1 MVSPHKKQKPKMA
14 SLWPDMQPEQLNL
27 AQAELLLSFPR
38 ILGVHPE
45 LNTDITIQDGP
56 YGPYV
61 SYQKKDGKSESRS
74 LENHE
79 QLLTCTLE
87 EALDLLS
94 RPAARKRRSVQGP
107 LTQLGVSPL
116 TKKEIEHILDES
128 KKYISF
134 NKKKI
139 KKINVLEGRTI
150 FNLFFEDSTRTR
162 TSFEVAAKRLGAD
175 LINVVVKDSSINK
188 GETLL
193 DTMTTINSMNPDVL
207 IVRHPEEGISKKISE
222 TVDASVINAGDGSHE
237 HPTQALLDALTI
249 KNKFENF
256 SKLKIAICGD
266 ILHSRVARSNII
278 ILSKL
283 GAKINVI
290 GPKEWLPKSLNKLPV
305 NVYTEMKK
313 GLQNCDIVMML
324 RIQKE
329 RIVGKI
335 MPNQKT
341 YFKKYGLDYN
351 KLKYAKKNAFVMHP
365 GPMNR
370 GVEIDS
376 KLADDVTRSLIQE
389 QVAMGVAV
397 RMACL
402 DLIIKNRDDFSK

>member
-1 MVSPHKKQKPKMA
+1 MNSKFLKSGHIKLYKRENSKYWQMKIKLPKIKAIRSSTGSKILKDAESIALKYYSSFSSKINIKLKRTKNIFKKIHLVETA
-14 SLWPDMQPEQLNL
+14 D
-27 AQAELLLSFPR
+27 
-38 ILGVHPE
+38 
-45 LNTDITIQDGP
+45 
-56 YGPYV
+56 
-61 SYQKKDGKSESRS
+61 
-74 LENHE
+74 
-79 QLLTCTLE
+79 
-87 EALDLLS
+87 
-94 RPAARKRRSVQGP
+94 
-107 LTQLGVSPL
+107 L
-116 TKKEIEHILDES
+116 TKKEIEYILDES
-128 KKYISF
+128 KKYIFF

-222 TVDASVINAGDGSHE
+222 SVDASVINAGDGSHE

-249 KNKFENF
+249 KNKFKNF

-290 GPKEWLPKSLNKLPV
+290 GPKDWLPKSLKKLPV

-313 GLQNCDIVMML
+313 GLHNCDIVMML

-370 GVEIDS
+370 GIEIDS

-402 DLIIKNRDDFSK
+402 DLIIKNRDNVAK

>member
-1 MVSPHKKQKPKMA
+1 MKIKLPKIKAIRYSTGSKILKDAESIALKYYSSFSSKINIKLKRTKNVFKKIHLVETA
-14 SLWPDMQPEQLNL
+14 D
-27 AQAELLLSFPR
+27 
-38 ILGVHPE
+38 
-45 LNTDITIQDGP
+45 
-56 YGPYV
+56 
-61 SYQKKDGKSESRS
+61 
-74 LENHE
+74 
-79 QLLTCTLE
+79 
-87 EALDLLS
+87 
-94 RPAARKRRSVQGP
+94 
-107 LTQLGVSPL
+107 L
-116 TKKEIEHILDES
+116 TKKEIEYILDES

-207 IVRHPEEGISKKISE
+207 IVRHPEEGISKQISE
-222 TVDASVINAGDGSHE
+222 SVDASVINAGDGSHE

-249 KNKFENF
+249 KNKFKNF

-290 GPKEWLPKSLNKLPV
+290 GPKDWLPKSLNKLPV

-313 GLQNCDIVMML
+313 GLENCDIVMML

-402 DLIIKNRDDFSK
+402 DLIIKNRDNFAN

>member
-1 MVSPHKKQKPKMA
+1 MKSIFLESGHIKLYKRENSQYWQMKIKLPKQKAIRSSTGSKILKEA
-14 SLWPDMQPEQLNL
+14 KKIALKNYS
-27 AQAELLLSFPR
+27 SF
-38 ILGVHPE
+38 
-45 LNTDITIQDGP
+45 
-56 YGPYV
+56 
-61 SYQKKDGKSESRS
+61 
-74 LENHE
+74 
-79 QLLTCTLE
+79 
-87 EALDLLS
+87 
-94 RPAARKRRSVQGP
+94 
-107 LTQLGVSPL
+107 
-116 TKKEIEHILDES
+116 EIS
-128 KKYISF
+128 
-134 NKKKI
+134 NKI
-139 KKINVLEGRTI
+139 KKISKNIYKKIHLVETADLNAKEIKFILDEAKKFINFNKKRVKKSNLLEGRTI

-175 LINVVVKDSSINK
+175 LINVAIKDSSINK

-207 IVRHPEEGISKKISE
+207 IVRHPEEGISKRISNN
-222 TVDASVINAGDGSHE
+222 VDACVINAGDGSHE

-249 KNKFENF
+249 KNRFNNF
-256 SKLKIAICGD
+256 SKLQIAICGD

-290 GPKEWLPKSLNKLPV
+290 GPKQWLPKNINKLPV
-305 NVYTEMKK
+305 DVYTDMKK
-313 GLQNCDIVMML
+313 GLKNCDIVMML

-341 YFKKYGLDYN
+341 YFNKYGLDYN

-376 KLADDVTRSLIQE
+376 KLADDITRSLIQE
-389 QVAMGVAV
+389 QVAMGVAI

-402 DLIIKNRDDFSK
+402 DILIKNRDNVVSY

>member
-1 MVSPHKKQKPKMA
+1 MNSKILKSGHIKLYKRENSKFWQMKIKLPKVRAIRSSTGSKILKEAETIALKYYKNISSKTKISIQRFSNIFKKIHLVETA
-14 SLWPDMQPEQLNL
+14 D
-27 AQAELLLSFPR
+27 LS
-38 ILGVHPE
+38 
-45 LNTDITIQDGP
+45 
-56 YGPYV
+56 
-61 SYQKKDGKSESRS
+61 
-74 LENHE
+74 
-79 QLLTCTLE
+79 
-87 EALDLLS
+87 
-94 RPAARKRRSVQGP
+94 
-107 LTQLGVSPL
+107 
-116 TKKEIEHILDES
+116 KKEIEYILEES

-134 NKKKI
+134 NKKRI
-139 KKINVLEGRTI
+139 KKINLLEGRTI

-193 DTMTTINSMNPDVL
+193 DTMTTINSMSPDVL
-207 IVRHPEEGISKKISE
+207 IVRHPEEGISKRISE

-249 KNKFENF
+249 KNKFNNF
-256 SKLKIAICGD
+256 TKLKIAICGD

-290 GPKEWLPKSLNKLPV
+290 GPKEWLPKNINKLPV
-305 NVYTEMKK
+305 NVFTDMKI
-313 GLQNCDIVMML
+313 GLQDCDIVMML

-370 GVEIDS
+370 GIEIES
-376 KLADDVTRSLIQE
+376 TLADDITRSLIQE

-402 DLIIKNRDDFSK
+402 DLIIRNRDNFVNN

>member
-1 MVSPHKKQKPKMA
+1 MKSKFLKSGHIKLYKRENSKYWQMKVKLPKLKAIRSSTGSKILKDAEKIALKYYSSFSLKTNIRLKRTKNIFKKIHLVETA
-14 SLWPDMQPEQLNL
+14 D
-27 AQAELLLSFPR
+27 
-38 ILGVHPE
+38 
-45 LNTDITIQDGP
+45 
-56 YGPYV
+56 
-61 SYQKKDGKSESRS
+61 
-74 LENHE
+74 
-79 QLLTCTLE
+79 
-87 EALDLLS
+87 
-94 RPAARKRRSVQGP
+94 
-107 LTQLGVSPL
+107 L

-283 GAKINVI
+283 GAKIHVL

>member
-1 MVSPHKKQKPKMA
+1 M
-14 SLWPDMQPEQLNL
+14 NT
-27 AQAELLLSFPR
+27 R
-38 ILGVHPE
+38 ILKSGHIKLYKRENSRYWQMKLKLPKLKAIRSTTGSKILKE
-45 LNTDITIQDGP
+45 AENIALN
-56 YGPYV
+56 YY
-61 SYQKKDGKSESRS
+61 SSLSKKTKIKVG
-74 LENHE
+74 
-79 QLLTCTLE
+79 
-87 EALDLLS
+87 
-94 RPAARKRRSVQGP
+94 RPKNIFKKIHLVETAD
-107 LTQLGVSPL
+107 L
-116 TKKEIEHILDES
+116 TKKEIEHILNEA
-128 KKYISF
+128 KKYILF

-139 KKINVLEGRTI
+139 KHMNILEGRTI

-175 LINVVVKDSSINK
+175 LINVAVKDSSINK

-222 TVDASVINAGDGSHE
+222 TVDASIINAGDGSHE

-249 KNKFENF
+249 KNKFNNF

-283 GAKINVI
+283 GSKINVV
-290 GPKEWLPKSLNKLPV
+290 GPKEWLPKSLRKLPV
-305 NVYTEMKK
+305 RVFTDMRK
-313 GLQNCDIVMML
+313 GLENCDIVMML

-335 MPNQKT
+335 MPDQRS

-376 KLADDVTRSLIQE
+376 KLADDITISLIQE

-402 DLIIKNRDDFSK
+402 DLIIKNRDNNVS

>member
-1 MVSPHKKQKPKMA
+1 MSFKFLKSNQIKLYKRENSKYWQMKIKLPKQKAIRSSTGSKILKEA
-14 SLWPDMQPEQLNL
+14 KKIALKNYS
-27 AQAELLLSFPR
+27 SFG
-38 ILGVHPE
+38 ISNKIKKTSKNIYKKIHLVE
-45 LNTDITIQDGP
+45 TADLNT
-56 YGPYV
+56 
-61 SYQKKDGKSESRS
+61 
-74 LENHE
+74 
-79 QLLTCTLE
+79 
-87 EALDLLS
+87 
-94 RPAARKRRSVQGP
+94 
-107 LTQLGVSPL
+107 
-116 TKKEIEHILDES
+116 KEIEFILDEA
-128 KKYISF
+128 KKFINF
-134 NKKKI
+134 NKKRV
-139 KKINVLEGRTI
+139 KKSNLLEGRTI

-175 LINVVVKDSSINK
+175 LINVAVKDSSINK

-207 IVRHPEEGISKKISE
+207 IVRHPEEGISKRISNN
-222 TVDASVINAGDGSHE
+222 VDACVINAGDGSHE

-249 KNKFENF
+249 KNRFNNF
-256 SKLKIAICGD
+256 SKLQIAICGD

-290 GPKEWLPKSLNKLPV
+290 GPKQWLPKNINKLPV
-305 NVYTEMKK
+305 EVYTDMKK
-313 GLQNCDIVMML
+313 GLRNCDIVMML

-341 YFKKYGLDYN
+341 YFNKYGLDYN

-376 KLADDVTRSLIQE
+376 RLADDITRSLIQE
-389 QVAMGVAV
+389 QVAMGVAI

-402 DLIIKNRDDFSK
+402 DILIKNRDNVLSY

>member
-1 MVSPHKKQKPKMA
+1 MNSKILKSGHIKLYKRENSKFWQMKIKLPKQKAIRSSSGTKILKEAEKIAFNNYSLLNKENKIKIKKTLNNIFKKMHLVETA
-14 SLWPDMQPEQLNL
+14 DLN
-27 AQAELLLSFPR
+27 
-38 ILGVHPE
+38 
-45 LNTDITIQDGP
+45 
-56 YGPYV
+56 
-61 SYQKKDGKSESRS
+61 
-74 LENHE
+74 
-79 QLLTCTLE
+79 
-87 EALDLLS
+87 
-94 RPAARKRRSVQGP
+94 
-107 LTQLGVSPL
+107 
-116 TKKEIEHILDES
+116 KKEIEFILDEAQ
-128 KKYISF
+128 KFISF
-134 NKKKI
+134 NKMKI
-139 KKINVLEGRTI
+139 KKNNLLEGRTI

-175 LINVVVKDSSINK
+175 LINVAVKDSSINK

-193 DTMTTINSMNPDVL
+193 DTMTTINSMSPDVL
-207 IVRHPEEGISKKISE
+207 IIRHPDEGISKKISMN
-222 TVDASVINAGDGSHE
+222 VDACVINAGDGSHE

-249 KNKFENF
+249 KNRFKNF
-256 SKLKIAICGD
+256 NKLLIAICGD

-290 GPKEWLPKSLNKLPV
+290 GPKEWLPKNIKKLPV
-305 NVYTEMKK
+305 TVFTDMKK
-313 GLQNCDIVMML
+313 GLKNCDIVMML

-341 YFKKYGLDYN
+341 YFNKYGLDYN
-351 KLKYAKKNAFVMHP
+351 KLKYAKENAFVMHP

-370 GVEIDS
+370 GFEIDS

-389 QVAMGVAV
+389 QVAMGVAI

-402 DLIIKNRDDFSK
+402 VILTKNRDNVLKS

>member
-1 MVSPHKKQKPKMA
+1 MSFKFLKSNQIKLYKRENSKYWQMKIKLPRQQAIRSSTGCKILKDAEQIAIKNYLFLNKKNNIVIRKN
-14 SLWPDMQPEQLNL
+14 SNN
-27 AQAELLLSFPR
+27 
-38 ILGVHPE
+38 I
-45 LNTDITIQDGP
+45 
-56 YGPYV
+56 
-61 SYQKKDGKSESRS
+61 YQKIHLVE
-74 LENHE
+74 
-79 QLLTCTLE
+79 T
-87 EALDLLS
+87 ADLN
-94 RPAARKRRSVQGP
+94 
-107 LTQLGVSPL
+107 
-116 TKKEIEHILDES
+116 KKEIEFILDQA
-128 KKYISF
+128 KKFISF

-139 KKINVLEGRTI
+139 KKNNLLEGRTV

-162 TSFEVAAKRLGAD
+162 TSFEVAAKRLSAD
-175 LINVVVKDSSINK
+175 LINVAVKDSSINK

-207 IVRHPEEGISKKISE
+207 IIRHPEEGISKRISE
-222 TVDASVINAGDGSHE
+222 NVDACVINAGDGSHE

-249 KNKFENF
+249 KNKFKKF
-256 SKLKIAICGD
+256 TKLQIAICGD

-290 GPKEWLPKSLNKLPV
+290 APKEWLPKNINTLPV
-305 NVYTEMKK
+305 TVYTDMKK
-313 GLQNCDIVMML
+313 GLNNCDVVMML

-329 RIVGKI
+329 RINKKI
-335 MPNQKT
+335 MPNQKK
-341 YFKKYGLDYN
+341 YFMKYGLDYK
-351 KLKYAKKNAFVMHP
+351 KLEYANKNAFVMHP

-389 QVAMGVAV
+389 QVAMGVAI

-402 DLIIKNRDDFSK
+402 EILITNKDNALKY

>member
-1 MVSPHKKQKPKMA
+1 MSTKYLKSGHVKLYKRENSKYWQMKIKLPKIKAIRSSTGSKIIKEAEKIALKYYYSLSKKTKI
-14 SLWPDMQPEQLNL
+14 NL
-27 AQAELLLSFPR
+27 GSSKSIF
-38 ILGVHPE
+38 
-45 LNTDITIQDGP
+45 
-56 YGPYV
+56 
-61 SYQKKDGKSESRS
+61 KKIHLVE
-74 LENHE
+74 
-79 QLLTCTLE
+79 T
-87 EALDLLS
+87 ADL
-94 RPAARKRRSVQGP
+94 
-107 LTQLGVSPL
+107 
-116 TKKEIEHILDES
+116 KKNEIEHILNES

-139 KKINVLEGRTI
+139 KKINILEGRTI

-207 IVRHPEEGISKKISE
+207 IVRHPEEGISKRISE

-249 KNKFENF
+249 KNKFNNF
-256 SKLKIAICGD
+256 NKLKIAICGD
-266 ILHSRVARSNII
+266 ILHSRVARSNIL

-283 GAKINVI
+283 GAKINVV
-290 GPKEWLPKSLNKLPV
+290 GPKDWLPISLNKLPV
-305 NVYTEMKK
+305 NVFTDMKK
-313 GLQNCDIVMML
+313 GLAHCDIVMML

-329 RIVGKI
+329 RIVEKI
-335 MPNQKT
+335 MPNEKT

-376 KLADDVTRSLIQE
+376 KLADDITRSLIQE

-402 DLIIKNRDDFSK
+402 DLIIKNRDNNVSN

>member
-1 MVSPHKKQKPKMA
+1 MKSIFLQSGHIKLYKRENSQYWQMKLKLPKKKAIRSSTGSKILKEA
-14 SLWPDMQPEQLNL
+14 KKIALKNYS
-27 AQAELLLSFPR
+27 SFG
-38 ILGVHPE
+38 ISNKIKKTSKNIYKKIHLVE
-45 LNTDITIQDGP
+45 TADLNT
-56 YGPYV
+56 
-61 SYQKKDGKSESRS
+61 
-74 LENHE
+74 
-79 QLLTCTLE
+79 
-87 EALDLLS
+87 
-94 RPAARKRRSVQGP
+94 
-107 LTQLGVSPL
+107 
-116 TKKEIEHILDES
+116 KEIEFILDEA
-128 KKYISF
+128 KKFINF
-134 NKKKI
+134 NKKRV
-139 KKINVLEGRTI
+139 KKSNLLEGRTV

-175 LINVVVKDSSINK
+175 LINVAVKDSSINK

-207 IVRHPEEGISKKISE
+207 IVRHPEEGISKRISNN
-222 TVDASVINAGDGSHE
+222 VDACVINAGDGSHE

-249 KNKFENF
+249 KNRFNNF
-256 SKLKIAICGD
+256 SKLQIAICGD

-283 GAKINVI
+283 GAKVNVI
-290 GPKEWLPKSLNKLPV
+290 GPKQWLPKNINKLPV
-305 NVYTEMKK
+305 EVYTDMRK
-313 GLQNCDIVMML
+313 GLKNCDIVMML

-341 YFKKYGLDYN
+341 YFNKYGLDYN

-376 KLADDVTRSLIQE
+376 RLADDITRSLIQE
-389 QVAMGVAV
+389 QVAMGVAI

-402 DLIIKNRDDFSK
+402 DILIKNRDNVLSY

>member
-1 MVSPHKKQKPKMA
+1 MKSIFLESGHIKLYKRENSQYWQMKLKLPKQRAIRTSTGSKILKEAKKIALKHYSSFGISNKIKKTSKNIYKKIHLVETA
-14 SLWPDMQPEQLNL
+14 DLN
-27 AQAELLLSFPR
+27 
-38 ILGVHPE
+38 
-45 LNTDITIQDGP
+45 
-56 YGPYV
+56 
-61 SYQKKDGKSESRS
+61 
-74 LENHE
+74 
-79 QLLTCTLE
+79 
-87 EALDLLS
+87 
-94 RPAARKRRSVQGP
+94 
-107 LTQLGVSPL
+107 
-116 TKKEIEHILDES
+116 KKEIEFILDEA
-128 KKYISF
+128 KKFINF
-134 NKKKI
+134 NKKRT
-139 KKINVLEGRTI
+139 KKSNLLEGRTI

-175 LINVVVKDSSINK
+175 LINVAVKDSSINK

-207 IVRHPEEGISKKISE
+207 IVRHPEEGISKRISNN
-222 TVDASVINAGDGSHE
+222 VDACVINAGDGSHE

-249 KNKFENF
+249 KNRFNNF
-256 SKLKIAICGD
+256 SKLQIAICGD

-283 GAKINVI
+283 GAKVNVI
-290 GPKEWLPKSLNKLPV
+290 GPKQWLPKNINKLPV
-305 NVYTEMKK
+305 EVYTDMKK
-313 GLQNCDIVMML
+313 GLKNCDIVMML

-341 YFKKYGLDYN
+341 YFNKYGLDYN

-376 KLADDVTRSLIQE
+376 KLADDITRSLIQE
-389 QVAMGVAV
+389 QVAMGVAI

-402 DLIIKNRDDFSK
+402 DILIKNRDNVLSY

>member
-1 MVSPHKKQKPKMA
+1 MDSKTLKSGHIKLYKRENSKFWQMKIKLPKQKAIRSSSGTKIIKEAEKIALNNYSLLNKENKIKIKKTLNNIFKKMHLVETA
-14 SLWPDMQPEQLNL
+14 DLN
-27 AQAELLLSFPR
+27 
-38 ILGVHPE
+38 
-45 LNTDITIQDGP
+45 
-56 YGPYV
+56 
-61 SYQKKDGKSESRS
+61 
-74 LENHE
+74 
-79 QLLTCTLE
+79 
-87 EALDLLS
+87 
-94 RPAARKRRSVQGP
+94 
-107 LTQLGVSPL
+107 
-116 TKKEIEHILDES
+116 KKEIEFILDEAQ
-128 KKYISF
+128 KFISF
-134 NKKKI
+134 NKMKI
-139 KKINVLEGRTI
+139 KKNNLLEGRTI

-175 LINVVVKDSSINK
+175 LINVAVKDSSINK

-207 IVRHPEEGISKKISE
+207 IIRHPDEGISKKISMN
-222 TVDASVINAGDGSHE
+222 VDACVINAGDGSHE

-249 KNKFENF
+249 KNRFKNF
-256 SKLKIAICGD
+256 NKLLIAICGD

-290 GPKEWLPKSLNKLPV
+290 GPKEWLPKNIKKLPV
-305 NVYTEMKK
+305 TVFTDMKK
-313 GLQNCDIVMML
+313 GLKNCDIVMML

-341 YFKKYGLDYN
+341 YFNKYGLDYN
-351 KLKYAKKNAFVMHP
+351 KLKYAKENAFVMHP

-370 GVEIDS
+370 GFEIDS

-389 QVAMGVAV
+389 QVAMGVAI

-402 DLIIKNRDDFSK
+402 VILTKNRDNVLKS

>member
-1 MVSPHKKQKPKMA
+1 M
-14 SLWPDMQPEQLNL
+14 NT
-27 AQAELLLSFPR
+27 R
-38 ILGVHPE
+38 ILKSGHIKLYKRENSKYWQMKLKLPKLKAIRSTTGSKILKE
-45 LNTDITIQDGP
+45 AEKIALN
-56 YGPYV
+56 YY
-61 SYQKKDGKSESRS
+61 SSLSKKTKINVGR
-74 LENHE
+74 
-79 QLLTCTLE
+79 
-87 EALDLLS
+87 
-94 RPAARKRRSVQGP
+94 RKNIFKKIHLVE
-107 LTQLGVSPL
+107 TADL
-116 TKKEIEHILDES
+116 TKKEIEHILNEA
-128 KKYISF
+128 KKYILF
-134 NKKKI
+134 NKKRI
-139 KKINVLEGRTI
+139 KHMNILEGRTI

-222 TVDASVINAGDGSHE
+222 TVDASIINAGDGSHE

-249 KNKFENF
+249 KNKFNNF

-283 GAKINVI
+283 GSKINVV
-290 GPKEWLPKSLNKLPV
+290 GPKEWLPKSLRKLPV
-305 NVYTEMKK
+305 KVFTDMSK
-313 GLQNCDIVMML
+313 GLENCDIVMML

-335 MPNQKT
+335 MPDQRS

-376 KLADDVTRSLIQE
+376 KLADDITISLIQE

-402 DLIIKNRDDFSK
+402 DLIIKNRDNNVS

>member
-1 MVSPHKKQKPKMA
+1 MKSIFLESGHIKLYKRENSQYWQMKLKLPKQRAIRTSTGSKILKEAKKIALKHY
-14 SLWPDMQPEQLNL
+14 S
-27 AQAELLLSFPR
+27 SFG
-38 ILGVHPE
+38 ISNKIKKTSKNIYKKIHLVE
-45 LNTDITIQDGP
+45 TADLNT
-56 YGPYV
+56 
-61 SYQKKDGKSESRS
+61 
-74 LENHE
+74 
-79 QLLTCTLE
+79 
-87 EALDLLS
+87 
-94 RPAARKRRSVQGP
+94 
-107 LTQLGVSPL
+107 
-116 TKKEIEHILDES
+116 KEIEFILDEA
-128 KKYISF
+128 KKFINF
-134 NKKKI
+134 NKKRL
-139 KKINVLEGRTI
+139 KKSNLLEGRTV

-175 LINVVVKDSSINK
+175 LINVAVKDSSINK

-207 IVRHPEEGISKKISE
+207 IVRHPEEGISKRISNN
-222 TVDASVINAGDGSHE
+222 VDACVINAGDGSHE

-249 KNKFENF
+249 MNRFNNF
-256 SKLKIAICGD
+256 SKLQIAICGD

-283 GAKINVI
+283 GAKVNVI
-290 GPKEWLPKSLNKLPV
+290 GPKQWLPKNINKLPV
-305 NVYTEMKK
+305 EVYTDMKK
-313 GLQNCDIVMML
+313 GLKNCDIVMML

-341 YFKKYGLDYN
+341 YFNKYGLDYN

-376 KLADDVTRSLIQE
+376 KLADDITRSLIQE
-389 QVAMGVAV
+389 QVAMGIAI

-402 DLIIKNRDDFSK
+402 DILIKNRDNVLSY

>member
-1 MVSPHKKQKPKMA
+1 MKSIFLESGHIKLYKRENSQYWQMKLKLPKQKAIRSSTGSKILIEA
-14 SLWPDMQPEQLNL
+14 KKIALKNYS
-27 AQAELLLSFPR
+27 SFG
-38 ILGVHPE
+38 ISKNIKNTSKNIYKNIHLVE
-45 LNTDITIQDGP
+45 TADLNT
-56 YGPYV
+56 
-61 SYQKKDGKSESRS
+61 
-74 LENHE
+74 
-79 QLLTCTLE
+79 
-87 EALDLLS
+87 
-94 RPAARKRRSVQGP
+94 
-107 LTQLGVSPL
+107 
-116 TKKEIEHILDES
+116 KEIEFILNEA
-128 KKYISF
+128 KKFIKF
-134 NKKKI
+134 NKKRV
-139 KKINVLEGRTI
+139 KKSNLLEGRTI

-175 LINVVVKDSSINK
+175 LINVAVKDSSINK

-207 IVRHPEEGISKKISE
+207 IVRHPEEGISKRISKN
-222 TVDASVINAGDGSHE
+222 VDACVINAGDGSHE

-249 KNKFENF
+249 KNRFNNF
-256 SKLKIAICGD
+256 SKLQIAICGD

-283 GAKINVI
+283 GAKVNVI
-290 GPKEWLPKSLNKLPV
+290 GPKQWLPKNINKLPV
-305 NVYTEMKK
+305 EIYTDMKK
-313 GLQNCDIVMML
+313 GLKNCDIVMML

-341 YFKKYGLDYN
+341 YFNKYGLDYN

-376 KLADDVTRSLIQE
+376 KLADDITRSLIQE
-389 QVAMGVAV
+389 QVAMGVAI

-402 DLIIKNRDDFSK
+402 DILINNRDNVLNY

>member
-1 MVSPHKKQKPKMA
+1 MNSKILKSGHIKLYKRENSKFWQMKIKLPKVRAIRSSTGSKILKEAETIALKYYKNISSKTQISIKRSRNIFKKIHLVETA
-14 SLWPDMQPEQLNL
+14 D
-27 AQAELLLSFPR
+27 LS
-38 ILGVHPE
+38 
-45 LNTDITIQDGP
+45 
-56 YGPYV
+56 
-61 SYQKKDGKSESRS
+61 
-74 LENHE
+74 
-79 QLLTCTLE
+79 
-87 EALDLLS
+87 
-94 RPAARKRRSVQGP
+94 
-107 LTQLGVSPL
+107 
-116 TKKEIEHILDES
+116 KKEIEYILEES

-134 NKKKI
+134 NKKRI
-139 KKINVLEGRTI
+139 KKINLLEGRTI

-207 IVRHPEEGISKKISE
+207 IVRHPEEGISKRISE

-249 KNKFENF
+249 KNKFNNF
-256 SKLKIAICGD
+256 TKLKIAICGD

-290 GPKEWLPKSLNKLPV
+290 GPKEWLPKNINKLPV
-305 NVYTEMKK
+305 NVFTDMKI
-313 GLQNCDIVMML
+313 GLQDCDIVMML

-370 GVEIDS
+370 GIEIDS
-376 KLADDVTRSLIQE
+376 TLADDITRSLIQE

-402 DLIIKNRDDFSK
+402 DLIIKNRDSRAH

>member
-1 MVSPHKKQKPKMA
+1 MNNKFLKSGHIKLYKRENSKYWQMKLKLPKLKATRSSTGSKILKDAETIALKYYSSLYKKTNININRTKNIFRKIHLVETA
-14 SLWPDMQPEQLNL
+14 DL
-27 AQAELLLSFPR
+27 
-38 ILGVHPE
+38 
-45 LNTDITIQDGP
+45 TI
-56 YGPYV
+56 
-61 SYQKKDGKSESRS
+61 
-74 LENHE
+74 
-79 QLLTCTLE
+79 
-87 EALDLLS
+87 
-94 RPAARKRRSVQGP
+94 
-107 LTQLGVSPL
+107 
-116 TKKEIEHILDES
+116 KEIEHILEES

-134 NKKKI
+134 NKKRI
-139 KKINVLEGRTI
+139 KKINILEGRTV

-175 LINVVVKDSSINK
+175 LINVAVKDSSINK

-193 DTMTTINSMNPDVL
+193 DTMTTINSMNPDIL
-207 IVRHPEEGISKKISE
+207 IIRHPEEGISKRISD

-249 KNKFENF
+249 KNKFDNF

-305 NVYTEMKK
+305 TVFTDMKK
-313 GLQNCDIVMML
+313 GLKNCDIVMML

-341 YFKKYGLDYN
+341 YFKKYGLDYY

-376 KLADDVTRSLIQE
+376 KLADDITRSLIQE
-389 QVAMGVAV
+389 QVAMGVAI

-402 DLIIKNRDDFSK
+402 DLIIKNRDNSATN

>member
-1 MVSPHKKQKPKMA
+1 MKSIFLESGHIKLYKRENSQYWQMKIKLPKQKAIRSSTGSKILKEA
-14 SLWPDMQPEQLNL
+14 KKIALKNYS
-27 AQAELLLSFPR
+27 SF
-38 ILGVHPE
+38 
-45 LNTDITIQDGP
+45 
-56 YGPYV
+56 
-61 SYQKKDGKSESRS
+61 
-74 LENHE
+74 
-79 QLLTCTLE
+79 
-87 EALDLLS
+87 
-94 RPAARKRRSVQGP
+94 
-107 LTQLGVSPL
+107 
-116 TKKEIEHILDES
+116 EIS
-128 KKYISF
+128 
-134 NKKKI
+134 NKI
-139 KKINVLEGRTI
+139 KKISKKIYKKIHLVETADLNAKEIKFILDEAKKFINFNKKRVKKSNLLEGRTI

-175 LINVVVKDSSINK
+175 LINVAVKDSSINK

-207 IVRHPEEGISKKISE
+207 IVRHPEEGISKRISNN
-222 TVDASVINAGDGSHE
+222 VDACVINAGDGSHE

-249 KNKFENF
+249 KNRFNNF
-256 SKLKIAICGD
+256 SKLQIAICGD

-290 GPKEWLPKSLNKLPV
+290 GPKQWLPKNINKLPV
-305 NVYTEMKK
+305 EVYTDMKK
-313 GLQNCDIVMML
+313 GLKNCDIVMML

-341 YFKKYGLDYN
+341 YFNKYGLDYN

-376 KLADDVTRSLIQE
+376 KLADDITRSLIQE
-389 QVAMGVAV
+389 QVAMGVAI

-402 DLIIKNRDDFSK
+402 DILIKNRDNVVSY

>member
-1 MVSPHKKQKPKMA
+1 MNSKILKSGHIKLYKRENSKFWQMKIKLPKQKAIRSSSGTKILKEAEKIALNNYSLLNKENKIKIKKTFNNIFKKMHLVETA
-14 SLWPDMQPEQLNL
+14 DLN
-27 AQAELLLSFPR
+27 
-38 ILGVHPE
+38 
-45 LNTDITIQDGP
+45 
-56 YGPYV
+56 
-61 SYQKKDGKSESRS
+61 
-74 LENHE
+74 
-79 QLLTCTLE
+79 
-87 EALDLLS
+87 
-94 RPAARKRRSVQGP
+94 
-107 LTQLGVSPL
+107 
-116 TKKEIEHILDES
+116 KKEIEFILDEAQ
-128 KKYISF
+128 KFISF
-134 NKKKI
+134 NKMKI
-139 KKINVLEGRTI
+139 KKNNLLEGRTI

-175 LINVVVKDSSINK
+175 LINVAVKDSSINK

-207 IVRHPEEGISKKISE
+207 IIRHPDEGISKKISMN
-222 TVDASVINAGDGSHE
+222 VDACVINAGDGSHE

-249 KNKFENF
+249 KNRFKNF
-256 SKLKIAICGD
+256 NKLLIAICGD

-290 GPKEWLPKSLNKLPV
+290 GPKEWLPKNIKKLPV
-305 NVYTEMKK
+305 TVFTDMKK
-313 GLQNCDIVMML
+313 GLKNCDIVMML

-341 YFKKYGLDYN
+341 YFNKYGLDYN
-351 KLKYAKKNAFVMHP
+351 KLKYAKENAFVMHP

-370 GVEIDS
+370 GFEIDS

-389 QVAMGVAV
+389 QVAMGVAI

-402 DLIIKNRDDFSK
+402 VILTKNRDNVLKS

>member
-1 MVSPHKKQKPKMA
+1 MKSKFLKSKHIKLYKRENSEYWQMKIKLPKQKAIRSSTGSKILKESKKIA
-14 SLWPDMQPEQLNL
+14 LKYYSSLSIENKIYIKG
-27 AQAELLLSFPR
+27 SSKN
-38 ILGVHPE
+38 I
-45 LNTDITIQDGP
+45 
-56 YGPYV
+56 Y
-61 SYQKKDGKSESRS
+61 KKIHLVETAD
-74 LENHE
+74 
-79 QLLTCTLE
+79 
-87 EALDLLS
+87 LD
-94 RPAARKRRSVQGP
+94 R
-107 LTQLGVSPL
+107 
-116 TKKEIEHILDES
+116 KEIEFFLNEA
-128 KKYISF
+128 KKFISF
-134 NKKKI
+134 NKKRI
-139 KKINVLEGRTI
+139 KKNNLLEGRTI

-175 LINVVVKDSSINK
+175 IINVAVKDSSINK

-207 IVRHPEEGISKKISE
+207 IVRHPEEGISKRISLN
-222 TVDASVINAGDGSHE
+222 VDASVINAGDGSHE

-249 KNKFENF
+249 KNRFDNF
-256 SKLKIAICGD
+256 SKLQIAICGD

-290 GPKEWLPKSLNKLPV
+290 GPREWLPKNINKFPV
-305 NVYTEMKK
+305 KVFTDMKK
-313 GLQNCDIVMML
+313 GLKYCDIVMML

-329 RIVGKI
+329 RIVRKI
-335 MPNQKT
+335 MPNQKI
-341 YFKKYGLDYN
+341 YFNKYGLDYN

-389 QVAMGVAV
+389 QVAMGVAI

-402 DLIIKNRDDFSK
+402 DILIKNRDNVLKY

>member
-1 MVSPHKKQKPKMA
+1 MKSIFLESGHIKLYKRENSQYWQMKLKLPKQRAIRSSTGSKILKEAKKIALKNYSSFGISNKIKKTSKNIYKKIHLVETA
-14 SLWPDMQPEQLNL
+14 DLN
-27 AQAELLLSFPR
+27 
-38 ILGVHPE
+38 
-45 LNTDITIQDGP
+45 
-56 YGPYV
+56 
-61 SYQKKDGKSESRS
+61 
-74 LENHE
+74 
-79 QLLTCTLE
+79 
-87 EALDLLS
+87 
-94 RPAARKRRSVQGP
+94 
-107 LTQLGVSPL
+107 
-116 TKKEIEHILDES
+116 KKEIEFILDEA
-128 KKYISF
+128 KKFINF
-134 NKKKI
+134 NKKRV
-139 KKINVLEGRTI
+139 KKSNLLEGRTI

-175 LINVVVKDSSINK
+175 LINVAVKDSSINK

-207 IVRHPEEGISKKISE
+207 IVRHPEEGISKRISNN
-222 TVDASVINAGDGSHE
+222 VDACVINAGDGSHE

-249 KNKFENF
+249 KNRFNNF
-256 SKLKIAICGD
+256 SKLQIAICGD

-283 GAKINVI
+283 GAKVNVI
-290 GPKEWLPKSLNKLPV
+290 GPKQWLPKNINKLPV
-305 NVYTEMKK
+305 EVYTDMKK
-313 GLQNCDIVMML
+313 GLKNCDIVMML

-341 YFKKYGLDYN
+341 YFNKYGLDYN

-376 KLADDVTRSLIQE
+376 KLADDITRSLIQE
-389 QVAMGVAV
+389 QVAMGVAI

-402 DLIIKNRDDFSK
+402 DILIKNRDNVLNY

>member
-1 MVSPHKKQKPKMA
+1 MNSKILKSGHIKLYKRENSQYWQMKLKLPKLKSIRSSTGSKILKEAESIAIKYYSTLRKKTNININRKNNIFKKIHLVET
-14 SLWPDMQPEQLNL
+14 SDLN
-27 AQAELLLSFPR
+27 
-38 ILGVHPE
+38 
-45 LNTDITIQDGP
+45 
-56 YGPYV
+56 
-61 SYQKKDGKSESRS
+61 
-74 LENHE
+74 
-79 QLLTCTLE
+79 
-87 EALDLLS
+87 
-94 RPAARKRRSVQGP
+94 
-107 LTQLGVSPL
+107 
-116 TKKEIEHILDES
+116 KKEIQHILYEA
-128 KKYISF
+128 KKYIAY
-134 NKKKI
+134 NKKRN
-139 KKINVLEGRTI
+139 KKINILEGRTI

-193 DTMTTINSMNPDVL
+193 DTMTTINSMNPDIL
-207 IVRHPEEGISKKISE
+207 IIRHPEDGISKRISKSVE
-222 TVDASVINAGDGSHE
+222 ASVINAGDGSHE

-249 KNKFENF
+249 KNKFNNF
-256 SKLKIAICGD
+256 AKLKIAICGD

-290 GPKEWLPKSLNKLPV
+290 GPKEWLPKNIKKLPV
-305 NVYTEMKK
+305 EVFTDMKK
-313 GLQNCDIVMML
+313 GLKNCDIVMML

-329 RIVGKI
+329 RIVGKL
-335 MPNQKT
+335 MPNLKT

-370 GVEIDS
+370 GIEIES
-376 KLADDVTRSLIQE
+376 TLADDITRSLIQE

-402 DLIIKNRDDFSK
+402 DLIIRNRDNFVNN